1 MRLAIQRVRK
11 AEVSVDGQS
20 VGKIGLGL
28 FVLIG
33 VGQGDKL
40 EKADEL
46 ANKLVN
52 MRIMA
57 DQEDKMNLSVKDVGG
72 EVLVVSQFTLYGD
85 ATNGRRPSFIKAAEP
100 NLAKEIYE
108 RIIEKVREN
117 GIKVETGNFGAYMK
131 INAELD
137 GPVTIIIES

>member
-33 VGQGDKL
+33 DGQGDKL

>member
-11 AEVSVDGQS
+11 AEVSVDGES

>member
-1 MRLAIQRVRK
+1 VRLAIQRVRK